1 MEIFFCG
8 LLDKDRT
15 LNHFVHMN
23 FPPSNMITNI
33 FDSFKQRMIL
43 DSIFYKKRF
52 FNKFSNR
59 KQKNLRMA

>member
-8 LLDKDRT
+8 QLDKDRT
-15 LNHFVHMN
+15 LTHFVHMN

-43 DSIFYKKRF
+43 DSIF
-52 FNKFSNR
+52 
-59 KQKNLRMA
+59 